1 MRLRKRSPRIRFA
14 ALPNQG
20 PFLRFVIS
28 AVWVSHVSRLSAA
41 DSTNHPCVDTKAQ
54 TPAAVKTLWL
64 SCHTLNQP
72 GATMNGATKMV
83 SLLGGKVYD
92 LASEGGRPKI
102 GQRQAKNHISHR
114 AEDPVNDKESVKRE
128 AELNR
133 FPCHKPHAP
142 KAEHLLRVTA
152 GSRGVAKNLSLG
164 SYRDF
169 MGGNRGSQ
177 NVLVLQ
183 GPIPGGRL

>member
-1 MRLRKRSPRIRFA
+1 
-14 ALPNQG
+14 
-20 PFLRFVIS
+20 
-28 AVWVSHVSRLSAA
+28 
-41 DSTNHPCVDTKAQ
+41 
-54 TPAAVKTLWL
+54 
-64 SCHTLNQP
+64 
-72 GATMNGATKMV
+72 MNGATKIV

-92 LASEGGRPKI
+92 LASEGGGPKI
-102 GQRQAKNHISHR
+102 GERRAKNHISHR
-114 AEDPVNDKESVKRE
+114 VNDSVYDKESVKRE
-128 AELNR
+128 AELNCLPFHR
-133 FPCHKPHAP
+133 PHAP

-183 GPIPGGRL
+183 GPIPGSRL